1 MASSR
6 PAHPIVVKATTA
18 AELLQV
24 SRAQVYN
31 LMARGDLRR
40 ITLGTSKSVRIPLED
55 VDALA
60 GREYPSGDA
69 A

>member
-1 MASSR
+1 MAQSR

-18 AELLQV
+18 AQLLEV

-40 ITLGTSKSVRIPLED
+40 ITIGHSKSVRIPIED
-55 VDALA
+55 VYALA
-60 GREYPSGDA
+60 GREYPGGDA